1 MTVNI
6 PISYGELVDK
16 LTILEIKQKKIS
28 NKDKLKNINNE
39 YMELDNVATK
49 LKKTDEN
56 QYSLFYKKL
65 LTINLSLWDI
75 EDKIRILEK
84 EKDFKSEFIEL
95 ARKVYITNDKRFD
108 IKSEINKHFG
118 SEFYEEKQYVKY

>member
-39 YMELDNVATK
+39 YMQLDNVATK